1 MPPRSSFVLRTGT
14 ALAFALLAGASCSSD
29 DGSPESEG
37 KPTGA
42 ECPSESPLTYDTF
55 GREFF
60 QQYCLACHSSTGTVS
75 GGHAFDTLAEIR
87 ESASHIDEYAAAGPE
102 ATNRVMPPQAPRPSD
117 EGRLRLGEWIACG
130 AP

>member
-1 MPPRSSFVLRTGT
+1 MLRTRT
-14 ALAFALLAGASCSSD
+14 VLVLALLASASCSSND
-29 DGSPESEG
+29 ASSESQA
-37 KPTGA
+37 KPTRA
-42 ECPSESPLTYDTF
+42 ECPSGSSLTYDGF

-75 GGHAFDTLAEIR
+75 GGHAFDTVLEIR
-87 ESASHIDEYAAAGPE
+87 EAGSHIDEYAAAGPD

-117 EGRLRLGEWIACG
+117 EERLRLGEWIACG

>member
-1 MPPRSSFVLRTGT
+1 MQAPSSLALRTRT
-14 ALAFALLAGASCSSD
+14 VVALALLSSASCSSD
-29 DGSPESEG
+29 DGSSESEG

-42 ECPSESPLTYDTF
+42 ECPSGSSLTYDSF
-55 GREFF
+55 GREF

-87 ESASHIDEYAAAGPE
+87 EYASHIDEYAAAGPE